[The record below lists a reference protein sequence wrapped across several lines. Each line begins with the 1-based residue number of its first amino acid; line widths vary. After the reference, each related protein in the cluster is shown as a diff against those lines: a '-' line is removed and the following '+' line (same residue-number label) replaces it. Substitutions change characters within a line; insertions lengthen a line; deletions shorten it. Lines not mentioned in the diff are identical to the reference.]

1 MLMKVWHCYFENC
14 NNDSNFQCQITASQR
29 KREMGGGKREK
40 NCFGSNRVCHQPGCA
55 RQMDHEY
62 CLDALCLSGAV
73 VSKDKQR
80 DAGLSDWGKSGHT
93 ASNQMAINAGLPRG
107 RQRGLLPTAAP
118 CWFQLKLLY
127 QWALEREGE
136 LRCYGTI
143 DFSCVY
149 PGTAQRFC
157 LDAEPGRAGGWESH
171 KSVRACGTAQSLHRS
186 VGSMAQ
192 HTWKHS
198 AAAFL
203 WMWPTGA
210 EGFVLSAH
218 HGSP

>member
-93 ASNQMAINAGLPRG
+93 ASNQMAINAGLPHG
-107 RQRGLLPTAAP
+107 WQRGLLPTAAP

-127 QWALEREGE
+127 LWASERKE
-136 LRCYGTI
+136 
-143 DFSCVY
+143 SCSV
-149 PGTAQRFC
+149 TALLISSLCALALCRDSVQIQST
-157 LDAEPGRAGGWESH
+157 GRAGGW
-171 KSVRACGTAQSLHRS
+171 
-186 VGSMAQ
+186 
-192 HTWKHS
+192 
-198 AAAFL
+198 
-203 WMWPTGA
+203 
-210 EGFVLSAH
+210 
-218 HGSP
+218 